1 MKKAAAIFATIYL
14 LGSVLT
20 FGHQGARFTR
30 ECDHFPGVPA
40 FMAGLGWPLYW
51 PYRLSW
57 DAFNPPRATPC
68 PAP

>member
-1 MKKAAAIFATIYL
+1 MKWLSILAAIYL

-20 FGHQGARFTR
+20 FGHQGARFAR
-30 ECDHFPGVPA
+30 ACDPVPGVPA
-40 FMAGLGWPLYW
+40 FLASMVWPLYW

-57 DAFNPPRATPC
+57 DAFNPPSDAPC